1 MTLAHSPAPTTA
13 ERIRSTCVQAG
24 GALLA
29 VDRAEPLTTP
39 LHHLLADGSFSST
52 ALADVGEAVTA
63 FLIDRRGKT
72 LFPRFVQ
79 QLVNGASPADAF
91 RDVYSS
97 DPRALAD
104 DFLQQ
109 AAKAAR
115 GDNN

>member
-1 MTLAHSPAPTTA
+1 MTARVANVSEEKLSPE
-13 ERIRSTCVQAG
+13 ERREAALVAAADQGARAFYKVAG
-24 GALLA
+24 FTRLFMILGAA
-29 VDRAEPLTTP
+29 
-39 LHHLLADGSFSST
+39 
-52 ALADVGEAVTA
+52 AVTA

>member
-1 MTLAHSPAPTTA
+1 MLAG
-13 ERIRSTCVQAG
+13 VQWA
-24 GALLA
+24 ALYRL
-29 VDRAEPLTTP
+29 VGSLEKPDD
-39 LHHLLADGSFSST
+39 LLADGSFSST

-79 QLVNGASPADAF
+79 QLVNGASQADAF
-91 RDVYSS
+91 RDVYGS